1 MSTPTPNRD
10 KPCVLVIDDEAQIRN
25 FLRISLKTEGYDLLE
40 ADNGETG
47 LGLCARHSPDLVILD
62 LGLPDMDGAEVLAG
76 LREWSV
82 APVIILSVRD
92 RELEK
97 VKVLDLGAN
106 DYVTKPFGVD
116 ELLAR
121 VRTQLRISQKRN
133 DPISLATSA
142 IFDSGTLHIDL
153 AMRKITV
160 NGELV
165 RLTPKEFAVLK
176 VLMLASGKIVTQ
188 SQLLNDIWGPTHT
201 TDTHYLR
208 ILIGRLRQK
217 LGDDPTEQRY
227 IQTEPGV
234 GYRFLETL
242 DKV

>member
-1 MSTPTPNRD
+1 MTSPAHNRE
-10 KPCVLVIDDEAQIRN
+10 KPCILIIDDEPQIRH
-25 FLRISLKTEGYDLLE
+25 FLRISLKTEGYELLE
-40 ADNGETG
+40 AVNGETG

-62 LGLPDMDGAEVLAG
+62 LGLPDMDGSEVLVG
-76 LREWSV
+76 LREWSS

-97 VKVLDLGAN
+97 VKALDLGAN
-106 DYVTKPFGVD
+106 DYVTKPFGID

-121 VRTQLRISQKRN
+121 VRTQLRIHQKGKSAVA
-133 DPISLATSA
+133 PETST
-142 IFDSGTLHIDL
+142 IFDNGELNIDL
-153 AMRKITV
+153 AMRKVTV
-160 NGELV
+160 NGEPV

-176 VLMLASGKIVTQ
+176 VLLIASGKIVTQ
-188 SQLLNDIWGPTHT
+188 SQLLKDIWGPTHT

-217 LGDDPTEQRY
+217 LRDDPTEQRY

-234 GYRFLETL
+234 GYRFL
-242 DKV
+242 VN

>member
-1 MSTPTPNRD
+1 VSTPTPKRE
-10 KPCVLVIDDEAQIRN
+10 KPCILVIDDEAQIRH

-76 LREWSV
+76 LREWSA

>member
-1 MSTPTPNRD
+1 MTESAKDRE
-10 KPCVLVIDDEAQIRN
+10 KPCILVIDDEPQIRH
-25 FLRISLKTEGYDLLE
+25 FLRISLKTEGYELLE
-40 ADNGETG
+40 AENGEVG

-62 LGLPDMDGAEVLAG
+62 LGLPDMDGSEVLAG
-76 LREWSV
+76 LREWSS

-97 VKVLDLGAN
+97 VKALDLGAN
-106 DYVTKPFGVD
+106 DYVTKPFGID

-121 VRTQLRISQKRN
+121 VRTQLRIHQRGNGSV
-133 DPISLATSA
+133 ATELPA
-142 IFDSGTLHIDL
+142 IFN
-153 AMRKITV
+153 
-160 NGELV
+160 NGELHV
-165 RLTPKEFAVLK
+165 DLARRQVTVSGEPIRLTPKEFSVLK
-176 VLMLASGKIVTQ
+176 VLLLASGKIVTQ
-188 SQLLNDIWGPTHT
+188 SQLLRDIWGPTHT

-234 GYRFLETL
+234 GYRFLEPSNRA
-242 DKV
+242 